1 MSLLCQLMSL
11 NESIQ
16 EYKHL
21 LHDRAAMSDT
31 MSDCSSIIEEE
42 HDYENTPYHNDKY
55 VNEFFHRP
63 NIMSTTP
70 PPEESIYEPV
80 TLYAE
85 TSPMMSSSPVQPPRM
100 QKRSKTK
107 TADNGVDIL
116 GDIPAIPATYESNC

>member
-21 LHDRAAMSDT
+21 LHDRMSDT
-31 MSDCSSIIEEE
+31 MSDCSSIMEEE
-42 HDYENTPYHNDKY
+42 HEYENTPYHNDKY

-80 TLYAE
+80 TYTE
-85 TSPMMSSSPVQPPRM
+85 TLPSMSSSPIQPPRM
-100 QKRSKTK
+100 QKRCKTR
-107 TADNGVDIL
+107 TDNGVDIAN
-116 GDIPAIPATYESNC
+116 IPAIPASYESNC